1 MVGSF
6 YDIMEHFISLFSVH
20 TIGWNVFVLFL
31 LEHFPDNNHLEAKQ
45 YRKMYNEFTKIHR
58 NIEWIGN
65 DNTKLTIKEDS
76 STNNVQRNKDQ
87 MKRWDREKMKIHC
100 SNNTE
105 RWKVMIFLIF
115 VFVCFFPNKYHIFGW
130 FSTVCRHFKYCMR
143 LCLERLLLSLDRN
156 DHFGYWYAYMRI
168 SVNNKSS
175 TLTANGMA
183 IKRRRPVITQNPYK
197 AMAWPDSFVRIRNL
211 LHHWKFGKRQLLF
224 GNPLFRFEIDETN
237 RQPILFF
244 SQYNEFNRNQLRKC
258 TGNSVYGWLLL

>member
-6 YDIMEHFISLFSVH
+6 HDIMEHFISLFSVH

-76 STNNVQRNKDQ
+76 STNNVQKNKDQ

-115 VFVCFFPNKYHIFGW
+115 VFVCFFPNKYHFFGW

-197 AMAWPDSFVRIRNL
+197 ARFFCENPKSVTSLEIWETAIALRKSIISVR
-211 LHHWKFGKRQLLF
+211 
-224 GNPLFRFEIDETN
+224 IDETN

>member
-6 YDIMEHFISLFSVH
+6 HDIMEHFISLFSVH

-115 VFVCFFPNKYHIFGW
+115 VFVCFFPNKYHFFGW

-156 DHFGYWYAYMRI
+156 DHFSYWYAYMRI

-197 AMAWPDSFVRIRNL
+197 SHGIARF
-211 LHHWKFGKRQLLF
+211 FCE
-224 GNPLFRFEIDETN
+224 NPKSVTSLEIWETA
-237 RQPILFF
+237 IA
-244 SQYNEFNRNQLRKC
+244 LRKSII
-258 TGNSVYGWLLL
+258 SVRNWWNEQTAYSILLSI